1 MAQSH
6 KVSRPRRA
14 GVLCENRGVLEFF
27 SPKVSRLR
35 RRRDVAGLV
44 DVLRRGNARDRRAAA
59 NALIAIP
66 DPRTVEPLTDALND
80 ADPLLR
86 TNAALALGELQDG
99 PNADLTPIVEPLV
112 AALGD
117 PAPEVRA
124 MAASALGRT
133 RSDAALEPLIR
144 ALGDSS
150 TTVRLTAKAVL
161 VGYDDTRAR
170 EAIAGA

>member
-1 MAQSH
+1 
-6 KVSRPRRA
+6 
-14 GVLCENRGVLEFF
+14 VLEFL
-27 SPKVSRLR
+27 SPKVARLR
-35 RRRDVAGLV
+35 RRRDVAGLLG
-44 DVLRRGNARDRRAAA
+44 VLRSGGERDRRAAA

-66 DPRTVEPLTDALND
+66 DPRTVEPLTAALKD

-99 PNADLTPIVEPLV
+99 RPDADLSPIVEPLV
-112 AALGD
+112 EALRD

-133 RSDAALEPLIR
+133 RTQTALEPLIQ
-144 ALGDSS
+144 ALQDSS

-161 VGYDDTRAR
+161 AGYDDPRAR
-170 EAIAGA
+170 EAVAGA

>member
-1 MAQSH
+1 
-6 KVSRPRRA
+6 
-14 GVLCENRGVLEFF
+14 VLEFF
-27 SPKVSRLR
+27 SPKVRRLR

-44 DVLRRGNARDRRAAA
+44 DVLRNGGERDRRAAA

-66 DPRTVEPLTDALND
+66 DPRTVEPLTEALKD

-99 PNADLTPIVEPLV
+99 RPGADLSPIVDPLV
-112 AALGD
+112 AALSD
-117 PAPEVRA
+117 PTPEVRA

-133 RSDAALEPLIR
+133 HSERALDPLLR

-161 VGYDDTRAR
+161 AGYDDPRAR
-170 EAIAGA
+170 EAVARP

>member
-1 MAQSH
+1 
-6 KVSRPRRA
+6 
-14 GVLCENRGVLEFF
+14 VLEFL
-27 SPKVSRLR
+27 SPKVARLR
-35 RRRDVAGLV
+35 RRRDVAGLL
-44 DVLRRGNARDRRAAA
+44 DVLRSGGERDRRAAA

-66 DPRTVEPLTDALND
+66 DPRTVEPLTAALKD

-99 PNADLTPIVEPLV
+99 RPDADLSPIVEPLV
-112 AALGD
+112 EALRD

-133 RSDAALEPLIR
+133 RTQTALEPLIQ
-144 ALGDSS
+144 ALQDSS

-161 VGYDDTRAR
+161 AGYDDPRAR
-170 EAIAGA
+170 EAVAGA

>member
-1 MAQSH
+1 M
-6 KVSRPRRA
+6 
-14 GVLCENRGVLEFF
+14 LEFF

-35 RRRDVAGLV
+35 RRRDVAGLA

-66 DPRTVEPLTDALND
+66 DQRTIEPLTEALKD

-99 PNADLTPIVEPLV
+99 RPGADLSPIVDPLV

-133 RSDAALEPLIR
+133 HSEAALEPLIS

-150 TTVRLTAKAVL
+150 TTVRMTAKAVL
-161 VGYDDTRAR
+161 AGYDDSRAR
-170 EAIAGA
+170 DAVAGA

>member
-1 MAQSH
+1 
-6 KVSRPRRA
+6 
-14 GVLCENRGVLEFF
+14 VLEFF
-27 SPKVSRLR
+27 SPKVRRLR

-44 DVLRRGNARDRRAAA
+44 DVLRRGSERDRRAAA

-66 DPRTVEPLTDALND
+66 DPRTVEPLTEALKD

-99 PNADLTPIVEPLV
+99 RPGADLSPIVGPLV
-112 AALGD
+112 AALSD
-117 PAPEVRA
+117 PTPEVRA

-133 RSDAALEPLIR
+133 HSEEALEPLLR

-161 VGYDDTRAR
+161 AGYDDPRAR
-170 EAIAGA
+170 EAVAQA

>member
-1 MAQSH
+1 
-6 KVSRPRRA
+6 
-14 GVLCENRGVLEFF
+14 VLEFF
-27 SPKVSRLR
+27 SPKVTRLR

-44 DVLRRGNARDRRAAA
+44 DVLRRGGPRDRRAAA

-66 DPRTVEPLTDALND
+66 DPRTVEPLTEALKD

-99 PNADLTPIVEPLV
+99 RPHADLSPIVTPLV
-112 AALGD
+112 EALGD

-133 RSDAALEPLIR
+133 RSAAALEPLIA
-144 ALGDSS
+144 ALGDPS

-161 VGYDDTRAR
+161 SGYDDPRAR
-170 EAIAGA
+170 EAAAGA

>member
-1 MAQSH
+1 
-6 KVSRPRRA
+6 
-14 GVLCENRGVLEFF
+14 
-27 SPKVSRLR
+27 
-35 RRRDVAGLV
+35 VAGLV
-44 DVLRRGNARDRRAAA
+44 DVLRRGSERDRRAAA

-66 DPRTVEPLTDALND
+66 DPRTVEPLTEALKD

-99 PNADLTPIVEPLV
+99 RPGADLSPIVDPLV
-112 AALGD
+112 AALSD
-117 PAPEVRA
+117 PTPEVRA

-133 RSDAALEPLIR
+133 HSERALDPLLR

-161 VGYDDTRAR
+161 AGYDDPRAR
-170 EAIAGA
+170 DAVAQA